1 MMNDK
6 NKQLKEIHKLPDGEV
21 VVPFDDANK
30 LPPNYNPY
38 IINPENSIT
47 PSEEI

>member
-1 MMNDK
+1 MNDK
-6 NKQLKEIHKLPDGEV
+6 NKQTKEIHRLPDGEV

-30 LPPNYNPY
+30 LPPSQNPY
-38 IINPENSIT
+38 IINPENPIT